1 MKANL
6 YSEKAEEYFDRS
18 SDEQKE
24 LLFRLCE
31 IPAPSGKEDMRAEF
45 CIDWLKKNGVR
56 GTYIDK
62 AKNVVIPV
70 GCGDGNPVIAVMA
83 HTDTVFPDT
92 EPFSVEMDGDI
103 ARCPGIG
110 DDTASVSALMILARY
125 CSQIWPPN
133 GIGILFV
140 LDSCEEGLG
149 NLKGA
154 RQIVESY
161 GNRMKALL
169 SVDGTAES
177 VVDRSIGSERFSVS
191 IRTEGGHSFS
201 CFGKKN
207 SIAEAAAL
215 INELYRIEVPVRE
228 NVRTTYNVG
237 KISGGTSVNSIA
249 QNAEFLYEFR
259 SESRECIDEMRNM
272 FFETV
277 ERHGSGDVL
286 INVETVGI
294 RPCMGKVDME
304 VQRAVSEI
312 CAESVVKAYGT
323 RTRFRSGSTDC
334 NIPLSF
340 GIPAAAFGCYK
351 GGGSHTR
358 EEFIELS
365 SLRPGLSAIFKTI
378 SRLNDYFSGLR

>member
-56 GTYIDK
+56 GSFVDE

-70 GCGDGNPVIAVMA
+70 GCGDGKPVIAVMA

-92 EPFSVEMDGDI
+92 EPFSVGIDGDI

-110 DDTASVSALMILARY
+110 DDTASVSALMIIARY
-125 CSQIWPPN
+125 YSLTCPEPET
-133 GIGILFV
+133 GILFV

-154 RQIVESY
+154 RQIVKTY

-177 VVDRSIGSERFSVS
+177 VVDRSIGSERFS
-191 IRTEGGHSFS
+191 
-201 CFGKKN
+201 CFGNRN

-215 INELYRIEVPVRE
+215 INELYRIKVPEME

-237 KISGGTSVNSIA
+237 TISGGTSVNSIA

-259 SESRECIDEMRNM
+259 SEYGECIDEMRSL
-272 FFETV
+272 FFEAV
-277 ERHGSGDVL
+277 ERHRSDDAI

-294 RPCMGKVDME
+294 RPCMGDVDAG
-304 VQRAVSEI
+304 VQKAVSEM
-312 CAESVVKAYGT
+312 CAESVRTAYGFSAY
-323 RTRFRSGSTDC
+323 FRSGSTDC
-334 NIPLSF
+334 NIPLSE

-351 GGGSHTR
+351 GRGAHTR
-358 EEFIELS
+358 DEYIEMS
-365 SLRPGLSAIFKTI
+365 SLRPGLSAIGITI